1 MFITSKE
8 IKTLILRFCEVDS
21 YRTFSFT
28 SGHLGALPLT
38 DDEMRDY
45 LAEGNLP
52 HSLLSQCFIFMLF
65 MLLPLKSYVILFRA
79 LLRRHLSPPVRSKKS
94 LIVLSLGGSEDH
106 QDPYFGKLI
115 RHIKQEFDYL
125 KIVGGSKIRTN
136 KYYFVEVSLNRL
148 YLFLAIIIAP
158 AFHLAFLLQILK
170 IQRRIETLSLR
181 KLFVLLA
188 LREINSGT
196 TLNQAIIVYALKQ
209 HIRQDATLLYPL
221 EGRNWEKLVVES
233 ANLLGARTI
242 GYLHCALTPKHLS
255 LINKGFFKKNELP
268 CTLITPGEMA
278 AKFLSRIF
286 VDLNVCQGY
295 FLRGSEGG
303 SNQRARAP
311 YILFALTG
319 DIRETKAILRK
330 ISIFAKNIVGIIVIR
345 LNPNASSFSYL
356 RKFTLELGLLLFDP
370 MEAALPQLCIFRSS
384 SVALDYLRKD
394 VVALY
399 LDTGELISNNIF
411 ELEDKLLIDSLRLD
425 IDFERNLKLIM
436 EKNPL
441 NHDFNGGKLANYYL
455 DQNFSEKDLSNL
467 LTQND

>member
-8 IKTLILRFCEVDS
+8 IKTLVLRFCEVDS

-28 SGHLGALPLT
+28 SGHLGALPLS
-38 DDEMRDY
+38 DDEMRDH

-79 LLRRHLSPPVRSKKS
+79 LLRRHLSPPLRSKKS
-94 LIVLSLGGSEDH
+94 LIVLSLGDSVDH

-115 RHIKQEFDYL
+115 QHIKQEFDYL
-125 KIVGGSKIRTN
+125 KIVGGTKIRTN
-136 KYYFVEVSLNRL
+136 KYYFVEVSLSRL
-148 YLFLAIIIAP
+148 YLLLAIIIAP
-158 AFHLAFLLQILK
+158 ALQLAILLQVLK
-170 IQRRIETLSLR
+170 IQRQIETLSLR

-233 ANLLGARTI
+233 ANRLGARTI

-268 CTLITPGEMA
+268 STLITPGEMA

-286 VDLNVCQGY
+286 VDLNVRQGY
-295 FLRGSEGG
+295 FLRGSEG
-303 SNQRARAP
+303 SRNQRARAP

-330 ISIFAKNIVGIIVIR
+330 ISIFAKNILGIIVIR
-345 LNPNASSFSYL
+345 LNPNASSYSYL

-370 MEAALPQLCIFRSS
+370 MEAALPQFCIFRSS

-425 IDFERNLKLIM
+425 IDFEHNLKLITK
-436 EKNPL
+436 KNPL